1 MAKFLD
7 STGLGHLWSKIK
19 SLVSGVET
27 NVNTELDKVKN
38 YTINSKKISTN
49 PSITKA
55 DVGLSNVT
63 NDAQVKRS
71 EMGKAS
77 GVATLGADSKLPAE
91 QLPTL
96 KTINGTSVVGSGDIA
111 IDLTLYKV
119 VATLPTA
126 DIDSNKIY
134 LVADASGSGQNVY
147 TEYVYVDSKWEIL
160 GKYQASVDLTPYVK
174 FTDTATTSKAG
185 AMSAADKAKLDGIAA
200 NATADLAMTTA
211 EIDAICV

>member
-119 VATLPTA
+119 VTTLPTA

>member
-27 NVNTELDKVKN
+27 NVNTELGKVKN

-49 PSITKA
+49 PSITKT

-77 GVATLGADSKLPAE
+77 GVATLDADSKLPAE

-119 VATLPTA
+119 VTTLPTA

-134 LVADASGSGQNVY
+134 LVKDASGSGQNVY
-147 TEYVYVDSKWEIL
+147 TEYVYVDSKWETL
-160 GKYQASVDLTPYVK
+160 GKYQSSVDLAPYVK
-174 FTDTATTSKAG
+174 FTDTATTNKAG
-185 AMSAADKAKLDGIAA
+185 AMSAADKAKLNGIAA

>member
-77 GVATLGADSKLPAE
+77 GVATLGADRKLPAE

-119 VATLPTA
+119 VTTLPTA

>member
-77 GVATLGADSKLPAE
+77 GVATLDADSKLPAK

-119 VATLPTA
+119 VTTLPTA

-134 LVADASGSGQNVY
+134 LVTDASGSGQNVY

>member
-1 MAKFLD
+1 M
-7 STGLGHLWSKIK
+7 
-19 SLVSGVET
+19 
-27 NVNTELDKVKN
+27 NTELDKVKN

-119 VATLPTA
+119 VTTLPTA